1 MNDTTAPYYGV
12 WADELNLIFEEVEF
26 SLAVFI
32 SLKVTQV
39 SHVTVACARAT
50 VMLPKGIEM
59 RRQAVASIVLVSEIA
74 KFMNVK
80 SMLAIRC
87 QAVNAAKDLSLRL
100 SIFLSR
106 LKEPHIALCVILT

>member
-1 MNDTTAPYYGV
+1 MDDYEFWFKDFNTISKILSNLGKPNDSTGDSWAGTPCLKWLIGPTFTQIVVVEMNDTTAPYYGV

-59 RRQAVASIVLVSEIA
+59 RG
-74 KFMNVK
+74 
-80 SMLAIRC
+80 
-87 QAVNAAKDLSLRL
+87 
-100 SIFLSR
+100 
-106 LKEPHIALCVILT
+106 